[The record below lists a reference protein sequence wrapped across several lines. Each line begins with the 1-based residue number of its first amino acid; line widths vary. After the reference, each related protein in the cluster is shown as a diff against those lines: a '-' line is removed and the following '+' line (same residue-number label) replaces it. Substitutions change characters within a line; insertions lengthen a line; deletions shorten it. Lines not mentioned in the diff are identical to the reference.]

1 MTGQPK
7 LWIVISRPDRLPN
20 ALVAADALRER
31 FPGGIHLIR
40 EESKWWENAKWQE
53 FVGGFAEVHAFPK
66 VRTCRGLKDLP
77 RLYRENVNRQR
88 GVGGLPI
95 DPAQDVLLCVAG
107 LLGLGNAALSA
118 HPDVY
123 KILCVSQKAYGELT
137 RTGDRARYR
146 FTTSGW
152 LQNRFVE
159 PMAGVERT
167 IHYKPRINPGGDG
180 VRLRRLQRDPEDI
193 FDVIVFMSNSG
204 GELPARAED
213 QIIPSRFPSIS
224 ELRDFSLQFNGGLAT
239 VSSSVGEQDRLR
251 QSSRAEHRRVIFFGT
266 PFLLVKNLEPTV
278 YIEHL
283 NKCLD
288 YIRENYPGRDLV
300 YRHHPFEK
308 GEASKLNLEGFRVED
323 DREVADLYF
332 LRHFAEIEAVYS
344 VSSTVS
350 RTALNNGL
358 NSHALWRCFPF
369 SETQTKFFRRVMG
382 DVPPEF
388 EIADLTK
395 PPIAYQDR
403 PASAQ
408 RQSGSDLRRGRQ
420 SHFADV
426 NSFGN
431 ALKRAVDLKEKVVAA
446 GVPTGR
452 IQMPLPPR

>member
-1 MTGQPK
+1 VGRQSK

-31 FPGGIHLIR
+31 FPGGIHLLR
-40 EESKWWENAKWQE
+40 EESKWWENANWQE
-53 FVGGFAEVHAFPK
+53 FVGDFVEVHAFPK
-66 VRTCRGLKDLP
+66 VKTCRGLKDLP
-77 RLYRENVNRQR
+77 RLYRENVDRQR
-88 GVGGLPI
+88 GVGELPI
-95 DPAQDVLLCVAG
+95 DPDNDVLLCLAG

-123 KILCVSQKAYGELT
+123 KVLTVSQKAYGELT

-180 VRLRRLQRDPEDI
+180 VRLRRLQKDPEEI
-193 FDVIVFMSNSG
+193 FDVIIFMSNGG
-204 GELPARAED
+204 GELPARGEH

-224 ELRDFSLQFNGGLAT
+224 ELSDFSLPLDERRASANGPSG
-239 VSSSVGEQDRLR
+239 SD
-251 QSSRAEHRRVIFFGT
+251 RVIFFGT
-266 PFLLVKNLEPTV
+266 PFLLVKNLEPEI

-283 NKCLD
+283 NRCLD
-288 YIRENYPGRDLV
+288 YIRRNYPGLDLV
-300 YRHHPFEK
+300 YRPHPFEK
-308 GEASKLNLEGFRVED
+308 GEASKVDLAGFRVED

-332 LRHFAEIEAVYS
+332 LRHFAGIEAVYS

-358 NSHALWRCFPF
+358 NSYALWRCFPF
-369 SETQTKFFRRVMG
+369 SETQTKFFRKVMG

-388 EIADLTK
+388 EISDLTK
-395 PPIAYQDR
+395 RPAPYQDR
-403 PASAQ
+403 
-408 RQSGSDLRRGRQ
+408 QSTVLGQ
-420 SHFADV
+420 
-426 NSFGN
+426 NSFSS
-431 ALKRAVDLKEKVVAA
+431 ALNRAVDLKAKVDATV
-446 GVPTGR
+446 
-452 IQMPLPPR
+452 

>member
-1 MTGQPK
+1 VTNEPK

-20 ALVAADALRER
+20 ALVAADALRDR
-31 FPGGIHLIR
+31 FPGGIHLLR

-53 FVGGFAEVHAFPK
+53 FVADFAQVHAFPK

-77 RLYRENVNRQR
+77 RLYRENVDRQR
-88 GVGGLPI
+88 GVGALPI
-95 DPAQDVLLCVAG
+95 DPDNDVLLCVAG

-123 KILCVSQKAYGELT
+123 KILCASQKAYGELT
-137 RTGDRARYR
+137 RTGDHARYR

-180 VRLRRLQRDPEDI
+180 VRLRRLQKDPEEI
-193 FDVIVFMSNSG
+193 FDVIIFMSNSG
-204 GELPARAED
+204 GELPARAEH

-224 ELRDFSLQFNGGLAT
+224 ELRDFSAQFIGRLAT
-239 VSSSVGEQDRLR
+239 ASPSGGGQDRLR
-251 QSSRAEHRRVIFFGT
+251 QSSRAGQRRVIFFGT
-266 PFLLVKNLEPTV
+266 PFLLVKNLEPAV
-278 YIEHL
+278 YVEHL
-283 NKCLD
+283 NRCLD
-288 YIRENYPGRDLV
+288 YVRQNYPGRDLI
-300 YRHHPFEK
+300 YRPHPFEK
-308 GEASKLNLEGFRVED
+308 AEAGKLNLEDFQVED

-358 NSHALWRCFPF
+358 NSYALWRCFPF
-369 SETQTKFFRRVMG
+369 SETQAKFFRKVMG

-388 EIADLTK
+388 EISDLAK
-395 PPIAYQDR
+395 PPFAYQDR
-403 PASAQ
+403 
-408 RQSGSDLRRGRQ
+408 QSPVGD
-420 SHFADV
+420 AT
-426 NSFGN
+426 SFTQ
-431 ALKRAVDLKEKVVAA
+431 ALNRAVDLRSVGTHLR
-446 GVPTGR
+446 GVR
-452 IQMPLPPR
+452 QID

>member
-1 MTGQPK
+1 MQRAPK

-20 ALVAADALRER
+20 ALVAADALQER
-31 FPGGIHLIR
+31 FPGGIHLLR
-40 EESKWWENAKWQE
+40 EESKWWENANWRE
-53 FVGGFAEVHAFPK
+53 FVSGFAEVHAFPK

-77 RLYRENVNRQR
+77 RLYRENMDRQR
-88 GVGGLPI
+88 GVGALPI
-95 DPAQDVLLCVAG
+95 DPENDVLLCLAG

-123 KILCVSQKAYGELT
+123 KILSVSQKAYGELT

-180 VRLRRLQRDPEDI
+180 VRLRRLQKDPEEI
-193 FDVIVFMSNSG
+193 FDVIIFMSNSG
-204 GELPARAED
+204 GELPARAEH
-213 QIIPSRFPSIS
+213 QIIPSRFPSVA
-224 ELRDFSLQFNGGLAT
+224 ELHDFPAML
-239 VSSSVGEQDRLR
+239 DRAQAR
-251 QSSRAEHRRVIFFGT
+251 KRRVIFFGT
-266 PFLLVKNLEPTV
+266 PFLLVRNLSPEI

-283 NKCLD
+283 NRCFD
-288 YIRENYPGRDLV
+288 YIRRNYPGCDLI
-300 YRHHPFEK
+300 YRPHPFEK
-308 GEASKLNLEGFRVED
+308 GESARLEFEGFRIED

-358 NSHALWRCFPF
+358 NSYALWRCFPF
-369 SETQTKFFRRVMG
+369 SETQTIFFQKVMG

-388 EIADLTK
+388 EISDLTK
-395 PPIAYQDR
+395 PPMAYQNR
-403 PASAQ
+403 TSPVLGQ
-408 RQSGSDLRRGRQ
+408 
-420 SHFADV
+420 
-426 NSFGN
+426 NSFSN
-431 ALKRAVDLKEKVVAA
+431 ALKRAVDLNLESAV
-446 GVPTGR
+446 R
-452 IQMPLPPR
+452 

>member
-1 MTGQPK
+1 MSREAK

-20 ALVAADALRER
+20 ALVAADALREK
-31 FPGGIHLIR
+31 FPGGIHLLR
-40 EESKWWENAKWQE
+40 EESKWWENANWRE

-77 RLYRENVNRQR
+77 RLYRENIERQR
-88 GVGGLPI
+88 GVGALPI
-95 DPAQDVLLCVAG
+95 DPESDVLLCLAG

-180 VRLRRLQRDPEDI
+180 VRLRRLQKDPEEL
-193 FDVIVFMSNSG
+193 FDVIIFMSNSG
-204 GELPARAED
+204 GELPARAEH
-213 QIIPSRFPSIS
+213 QIIPSRFPSIA
-224 ELRDFSLQFNGGLAT
+224 ELHDFSRHDPSNRIT
-239 VSSSVGEQDRLR
+239 SVRR
-251 QSSRAEHRRVIFFGT
+251 QSGSDRVIFFGT
-266 PFLLVKNLEPTV
+266 PFLLVQNLPPEV

-283 NKCLD
+283 NRCLD
-288 YIRENYPGRDLV
+288 YIRRHYPGRDLI
-300 YRHHPFEK
+300 YRPHPFEK
-308 GEASKLNLEGFRVED
+308 GEASRLKFEGFRIED

-358 NSHALWRCFPF
+358 NSYALWRCFPF
-369 SETQTKFFRRVMG
+369 SETQTKFFRKVMG

-388 EIADLTK
+388 EISDLTRT
-395 PPIAYQDR
+395 PIAYQER
-403 PASAQ
+403 TSPVLGQ
-408 RQSGSDLRRGRQ
+408 
-420 SHFADV
+420 
-426 NSFGN
+426 NSFSN
-431 ALKRAVDLKEKVVAA
+431 ALNRAVELKELEGAA
-446 GVPTGR
+446 PSAPSR
-452 IQMPLPPR
+452 N

>member
-1 MTGQPK
+1 MSGGAR

-31 FPGGIHLIR
+31 FPGGIHLLR

-53 FVGGFAEVHAFPK
+53 FVGDFAQVHAFPK

-77 RLYRENVNRQR
+77 RLYRENVDRQR
-88 GVGGLPI
+88 GVGALPV
-95 DPAQDVLLCVAG
+95 DPDADVLICLAG
-107 LLGLGNAALSA
+107 LLGLGNATLSA

-180 VRLRRLQRDPEDI
+180 VRLRRLQKDLGEL
-193 FDVIVFMSNSG
+193 FDVIIFMSNSG

-213 QIIPSRFPSIS
+213 QIVPSRFPSIV
-224 ELRDFSLQFNGGLAT
+224 ELRSFSARTNGERSG
-239 VSSSVGEQDRLR
+239 
-251 QSSRAEHRRVIFFGT
+251 RVIFFGT
-266 PFLLVKNLEPTV
+266 PFLLVKNLAPQV
-278 YIEHL
+278 YEEHL
-283 NKCLD
+283 NRCLD
-288 YIRENYPGRDLV
+288 YIRQNYRGRDLV
-300 YRHHPFEK
+300 YRPHPFEK
-308 GEASKLNLEGFRVED
+308 GEVSTLDLIGFRVED

-332 LRHFAEIEAVYS
+332 LRHFATIEAVYS

-358 NSHALWRCFPF
+358 NSYALWRCFPF
-369 SETQTKFFRRVMG
+369 SERQTKFFQKVMG
-382 DVPPEF
+382 NVPPGF
-388 EIADLTK
+388 EISDLTK
-395 PPIAYQDR
+395 PPIAYQ
-403 PASAQ
+403 P
-408 RQSGSDLRRGRQ
+408 RQSAAAEHNRFS
-420 SHFADV
+420 
-426 NSFGN
+426 N
-431 ALKRAVDLKEKVVAA
+431 ALVRAVELKQ
-446 GVPTGR
+446 R
-452 IQMPLPPR
+452 ILV

>member
-1 MTGQPK
+1 MAREAK

-20 ALVAADALRER
+20 ALVAADALREK
-31 FPGGIHLIR
+31 FPGGIHLLR
-40 EESKWWENAKWQE
+40 EESKWWENAKWKE
-53 FVGGFAEVHAFPK
+53 FVGGLAEVHAFPK
-66 VRTCRGLKDLP
+66 VKTCRGLKDLP
-77 RLYRENVNRQR
+77 RLYRENVDRLR

-95 DPAQDVLLCVAG
+95 DPEQDVLLCVAG

-159 PMAGVERT
+159 PMAGIERT

-180 VRLRRLQRDPEDI
+180 VRLRRLQKDPEDL
-193 FDVIVFMSNSG
+193 FDVIIFMSNSG

-224 ELRDFSLQFNGGLAT
+224 ELRNFSMQRT
-239 VSSSVGEQDRLR
+239 DRQNRQGFVNR
-251 QSSRAEHRRVIFFGT
+251 QSNASAARTSDRVIFFGT
-266 PFLLVKNLEPTV
+266 PFLLVKNLEPEIYV
-278 YIEHL
+278 EHL
-283 NKCLD
+283 NRCLD
-288 YIRENYPGRDLV
+288 YIRTNYPGRDLV
-300 YRHHPFEK
+300 YRPHPSEK
-308 GEASKLNLEGFRVED
+308 GEASKLNLTGFRVED

-358 NSHALWRCFPF
+358 NSYALWRCFPF
-369 SETQTKFFRRVMG
+369 SETQMKFFQRVMG

-388 EIADLTK
+388 EISDLTQ
-395 PPIAYQDR
+395 PPIAYQE
-403 PASAQ
+403 
-408 RQSGSDLRRGRQ
+408 RQSMSAAP
-420 SHFADV
+420 S
-426 NSFGN
+426 SFSN
-431 ALKRAVDLKEKVVAA
+431 ALVRAVELKPDFRENQIRKSC
-446 GVPTGR
+446 
-452 IQMPLPPR
+452 

>member
-1 MTGQPK
+1 MSQGPN

-31 FPGGIHLIR
+31 FPGGIHLLR
-40 EESKWWENAKWQE
+40 EESKWWGNANWPE
-53 FVGGFAEVHAFPK
+53 FVGGFTDVHAFPK

-77 RLYRENVNRQR
+77 RLYRENMGRQR
-88 GVGGLPI
+88 GVGALPI
-95 DPAQDVLLCVAG
+95 DPDNDVLLCLAG
-107 LLGLGNAALSA
+107 LLGIGNAALSA

-123 KILCVSQKAYGELT
+123 KILSVSQKAYGELT

-180 VRLRRLQRDPEDI
+180 VRLRRLQKDPEEL
-193 FDVIVFMSNSG
+193 FDVIIFMSNSG
-204 GELPARAED
+204 GELPARAEH
-213 QIIPSRFPSIS
+213 QIIPSRFPSIA
-224 ELRDFSLQFNGGLAT
+224 ELHDFPTKLGNA
-239 VSSSVGEQDRLR
+239 QDR
-251 QSSRAEHRRVIFFGT
+251 QRRVIFFGT
-266 PFLLVKNLEPTV
+266 PFLLVRNLPPEV

-283 NKCLD
+283 NRCLD
-288 YIRENYPGRDLV
+288 YIRRNYPGRDLI
-300 YRHHPFEK
+300 YRPHPFEK
-308 GEASKLNLEGFRVED
+308 GEAARLKFEGFRIED

-358 NSHALWRCFPF
+358 NSYALWRCFPF
-369 SETQTKFFRRVMG
+369 SETQTKFFQKVMG
-382 DVPPEF
+382 DVPSEF
-388 EIADLTK
+388 EINDLTD

-403 PASAQ
+403 
-408 RQSGSDLRRGRQ
+408 QSPVLGQ
-420 SHFADV
+420 
-426 NSFGN
+426 NSFSN
-431 ALKRAVDLKEKVVAA
+431 ALQRAVDLKNVA
-446 GVPTGR
+446 T
-452 IQMPLPPR
+452 PP